1 MKRKKILHFIHSMG
15 IGGAQ
20 VLVKDY
26 AILLDKEKYDVS
38 VLCLDRENTFLDKI
52 LEDSLIHVV
61 YVSDYLPFRKFR
73 LLNNFL
79 LRLFGKIGILKLIV
93 KNIIQNEKPDILHFH
108 LLCSSYVKYAN
119 LPKTCALIHTIHS
132 QPEKYWCVKQRFA
145 RNDFKALN
153 FLIHTHGV
161 QLIALNDNARI
172 VSNKLFDVDNTIV
185 LNNAIDFRNYNV
197 PETKEQ
203 IRKSIGISNDR
214 FLVGNIGRF
223 SPVKNHSLMVKAF
236 AELSKEKNNAHLL
249 LIGDGE
255 LRSQIEEEI
264 NSLGIGDRVTILG
277 AQNNVARFLK
287 ALDVFIFPSLYEGL
301 GIVLIEA
308 QKMGVPCV
316 ISNAIPQEA
325 VVSNLVCRMREN
337 ATPAEYANSLM
348 KFCVEKVQYYG
359 LEKWDMAVVIKQL
372 ENIYA
377 KCLSEGT

>member
-79 LRLFGKIGILKLIV
+79 LRLLGKIGILKLVV

-145 RNDFKALN
+145 RNDFNALN

-172 VSNKLFDVDNTIV
+172 VSNKLFDVNNTIV

-197 PETKEQ
+197 PETKGQ

-348 KFCVEKVQYYG
+348 KFCVEKVRYYG

-377 KCLSEGT
+377 KCLSKGT